1 MNNRTGVL
9 VLALLALGLGIALI
23 FVRVQSSKQSQD
35 FVTSFDTYSN
45 KMAVAVRDLETVTT
59 NLYQERVE
67 RQAVLE
73 QLSTRLT
80 TVTNDLSRT
89 RTELIQKS
97 EEVAKRDTRINE
109 LVQENQTL
117 DTQKQELSTAL
128 TNLNA
133 QIAETRRKLTE
144 ANQDKA
150 ELGKQLSKL
159 MADKAEL
166 ERQFNDVTIV
176 RAQLTKLKEEMA
188 VARRIEWT
196 RQGLYTTGD
205 EKGAQHLLQ
214 GISGSRTAAKP
225 APKPGYDLNVEVMSD
240 GSVRVIPPMTNS
252 PSGTKK
258 R

>member
-9 VLALLALGLGIALI
+9 ILALLALGLGVALI
-23 FVRVQSSKQSQD
+23 FVRVQSSKQTQD
-35 FVTSFDTYSN
+35 YATSFDTYSN
-45 KMAVAVRDLETVTT
+45 KMAVAVRELETVTT
-59 NLYQERVE
+59 NLYQERAE
-67 RQAVLE
+67 RQAALE
-73 QLSTRLT
+73 QLSSHLT
-80 TVTNDLSRT
+80 AVTNDLTRT
-89 RTELIQKS
+89 RSELVKKT

-109 LVQENQTL
+109 LAQENQTL
-117 DTQKQELSTAL
+117 DAQRQELSVAL

-133 QIAETRRKLTE
+133 QIADTRRKLSE

-188 VARRIEWT
+188 VARRIEWN
-196 RQGLYTTGD
+196 RQGVYASGD
-205 EKGAQHLLQ
+205 QKGAQHLMQ
-214 GISGSRTAAKP
+214 GISNSRVAPKP

-240 GSVRVIPPMTNS
+240 GSLRVIPPMTNS
-252 PSGTKK
+252 PSATRKL
-258 R
+258 